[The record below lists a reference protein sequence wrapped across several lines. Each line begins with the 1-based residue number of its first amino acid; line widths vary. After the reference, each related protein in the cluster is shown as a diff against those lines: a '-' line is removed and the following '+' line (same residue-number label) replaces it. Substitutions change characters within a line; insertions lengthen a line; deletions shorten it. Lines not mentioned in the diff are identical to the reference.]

1 MSMKHCYI
9 VIKICFALFSEF
21 PHVAGCVDGTFI
33 PIYSP
38 HKNPEQFV
46 NRHQQFSL
54 NCQLCVN
61 HRGALTHLSCR
72 WPGSVHDIRIFH
84 ESHLQEVMDLGL
96 LGHRYLLGDS
106 GYQLQSNMMVP
117 YVPAN
122 TEEKEYFNT
131 CLSKTRCKVECV
143 IGMLKK
149 KFACLATPIHYQ
161 PAEVCHIVKA
171 CGFLWNFGL
180 LTGDNKGYDP
190 DDFIV
195 ENGVEL
201 KTDLQSTTGG
211 VFRRNTLCR
220 YLWSHKN

>member
-1 MSMKHCYI
+1 MLAFNSKLCI
-9 VIKICFALFSEF
+9 FFIAEF
-21 PHVAGCVDGTFI
+21 PHVAGCVDGTFV

-38 HKNPEQFV
+38 YTNPEQYI
-46 NRHQQFSL
+46 NRKHQYSL
-54 NCQLCVN
+54 NCQLIVN

-72 WPGSVHDIRIFH
+72 WPGSLHDIRVLN
-84 ESHLQEVMDLGL
+84 ESHIQEVLDLGL

-106 GYQLQSNMMVP
+106 GYYVQSNMMTP
-117 YVPAN
+117 YVQPD

-149 KFACLATPIHYQ
+149 KFPVMATPIHYQ
-161 PAEVCHIVKA
+161 PPEVCHIVKA

-180 LTGDNKGYDP
+180 LIGDNAGYDP
-190 DDFIV
+190 EQFVV
-195 ENGVEL
+195 EDGDQL
-201 KTDLQSTTGG
+201 KNDLKGTRAG

-220 YLWSHKN
+220 YLWAHKN